1 MRSVPSIV
9 HLDLDAFF
17 AAVEQR
23 DKPSLRGKPVI
34 VGGVGTRGVVAT
46 ASYEAR
52 VFGVRSA
59 MRTAEARA
67 RCPHAA
73 YLTGRFAAYR
83 ITSRAVMAVL
93 REISPLVEPVSLD
106 EAYVDLAGDAGRD
119 LSAAGVEELAAAL
132 KERVREVTGGV
143 TASVGA
149 GTSKLVAKIASDLR
163 KPDGLLVVE
172 PGAETDLLH
181 PMPVGRIPGVGPAT
195 AERLRRIGVHT
206 VGELARAGEP
216 DLVAALGQAHGHALA
231 RLAMAED
238 DRAVVP
244 LRESKSISAEDTFEH
259 DIVDPALLSAIIDR
273 LGTRVCERL
282 TRERLSG
289 RTVTVKIRL
298 FDFTT
303 YTRSATLA
311 GPTDDVRVVN
321 RLARRLLAEVDTS
334 AGVRLLGVGVS
345 GLADWVQEDL
355 FGSAADV
362 DLAVGPRPRAA
373 ADVDLVEAVGRPP
386 AARRNPT
393 ADVRAGP
400 GHGAEAGPR
409 SDQRVPGEPNPPRW
423 SPGQDVM
430 HTEFGPGWVWGA
442 GLRRVT
448 VRFETAAT
456 GPGPVRTFA
465 TDDPDLAPYTPL
477 TWDPG
482 LRVSP
487 KKARPASPAP

>member
-106 EAYVDLAGDAGRD
+106 EAYVDLAGDATRD
-119 LSAAGVEELAAAL
+119 LSTAGVEELATAL

-172 PGAETDLLH
+172 PGTETDLLH

-216 DLVAALGQAHGHALA
+216 DLVAALGQAHGHGLA

-259 DIVDPALLSAIIDR
+259 DIVDPALLAAIIDR
-273 LGTRVCERL
+273 LGTRVSERL

-362 DLAVGPRPRAA
+362 DLVDPRPRGAS
-373 ADVDLVEAVGRPP
+373 DVELVEAVGRPP
-386 AARRNPT
+386 AAREHRTAPT
-393 ADVRAGP
+393 GP
-400 GHGAEAGPR
+400 GTGDGPGDGPT
-409 SDQRVPGEPNPPRW
+409 SEQRVPREPEPPRW
-423 SPGQDVM
+423 APGQDVI
-430 HTEFGPGWVWGA
+430 HTAHGPGWVWGT

-487 KKARPASPAP
+487 KARPASPAR